1 MDWQTSTSFPSS
13 VPTPQLETS
22 EVSSGAELLCITQT
36 VYFRSRF
43 NIESSGILTNV
54 LDAVG
59 LGEFSGKQNFFIFK
73 KLVIEQ
79 TNNACGHVGYTF
91 SLSSYGPPR
100 GCHGWGTRYW
110 FALLRKSHL
119 YINSS
124 FLEIFSR
131 NHIDT
136 KMFLTLN
143 EVNLTAIGIHSLG
156 ARSIVMDA
164 ILGNFFSPFFFLFLI
179 IYFFISVP
187 RDVWCIVQTRAISC
201 PLFRAPP
208 PPFVRWICQMCK

>member
-22 EVSSGAELLCITQT
+22 EVSSGAKSLCITQT

-91 SLSSYGPPR
+91 FSALMGRREVAMAGVRVIGFLYYESPIYTLILLS
-100 GCHGWGTRYW
+100 
-110 FALLRKSHL
+110 
-119 YINSS
+119 
-124 FLEIFSR
+124 
-131 NHIDT
+131 
-136 KMFLTLN
+136 
-143 EVNLTAIGIHSLG
+143 
-156 ARSIVMDA
+156 
-164 ILGNFFSPFFFLFLI
+164 
-179 IYFFISVP
+179 
-187 RDVWCIVQTRAISC
+187 
-201 PLFRAPP
+201 
-208 PPFVRWICQMCK
+208 